1 VAGADGASFPAGD
14 PAIVNLT
21 TALHQAGNPFVPLS
35 VASYTPVLFEI
46 AASVQVDTANYD
58 PDGVLGRVW
67 QALTAAFSFAARGL
81 GQGVAQSEVI
91 EIIQQTAGV
100 TALELT
106 GFQRSGDVPQTP
118 LLAVLR
124 AASPV
129 SGGNSLP
136 QPAELLTLDPAS
148 RGNLGVWS

>member
-1 VAGADGASFPAGD
+1 
-14 PAIVNLT
+14 
-21 TALHQAGNPFVPLS
+21 
-35 VASYTPVLFEI
+35 
-46 AASVQVDTANYD
+46 
-58 PDGVLGRVW
+58 VLGRVW

-100 TALELT
+100 TALALT